1 MRLAEFRRSE
11 RCIRLHWL
19 PGGSGILE
27 IWISYK
33 IGVSNPLTIRYT
45 RFNMELAGLSIHLEL
60 PDLWQAEAIR
70 ALKGGRD
77 VVVDAPTGAGK
88 TYVFEQ
94 FIQGKPLKGQAVY
107 TVPTR
112 ALANDKWREWQ
123 AKGWKVGIATGDL
136 AIDVD
141 APVVVAT
148 LETQRERFL
157 RGESPALLVIDEY
170 QMIGDARRGLNYELS
185 AVLAPLSCR
194 LLFLSGSVA
203 NPSDIAAWLE
213 RLGRDVALIQ
223 TTERPVPLD
232 DIPMAAMPFR
242 APKQVKGFWQ
252 RLAIQAL
259 MADYA
264 PLLIFA
270 PQRRAAE
277 KIAQKISEAL
287 PQATPVELSQ
297 EQQHSLGPKLT
308 KMVRNRVAYH
318 HSGLSYAQRAGVIE
332 PLAKGGQLRV
342 IVATTGLAAGINFS
356 VRSVLVTE
364 TRYRQGPFELEISP
378 DELLQMFGRAGR
390 RGLDEVG
397 YVLSSDSGPRLGDSR
412 PKYLSRT
419 NRIDWPTLLR
429 IMKAAGDRGESPFA
443 AAGDLCRKLFS
454 KQTITLGFETRVGSA
469 DVSVGGGD
477 GKLFGLGPVRREIYN
492 SNGDW
497 EREDPSAAAV
507 APLKEALA
515 FNRKKKRWSPALEVG
530 WFMQDR
536 VRNIGRLCKL
546 RKAYGAEIAVG
557 NVVDEGKIRLTKRLR
572 SISKASKQEGEK
584 TESELAKFI
593 APILAEQQTGA
604 ALDQL
609 VTRQGAVVA
618 QIDYGDVLVDAYRD
632 SLGQWLVEPERRT
645 VAIEFET
652 GYLDEATGSTH
663 EPTAGTAAHAWRTL
677 GLIEPDGMP
686 TTRGEIFSFC
696 QKGEGL
702 AIAAALEDDTYPINE
717 LILHLANVRAGHRF
731 EGLADGGSSRLA
743 LACRQTFGPV
753 DYPGYL
759 RLGLP
764 VGYGDGA
771 AEVIELRL
779 AGESIKQ
786 HDPDNELGEGDV
798 ERAVV
803 EWLSL
808 LRHLRHAPDLDHAR
822 WMQLKSAAAER
833 LLELDTKRGAVLAL
847 PPISAHTLNREVN
860 HRIHLREANQ
870 FRS

>member
-1 MRLAEFRRSE
+1 
-11 RCIRLHWL
+11 
-19 PGGSGILE
+19 
-27 IWISYK
+27 
-33 IGVSNPLTIRYT
+33 
-45 RFNMELAGLSIHLEL
+45 MELEGLSIHLQL
-60 PDLWQAEAIR
+60 PDLWQADAIR
-70 ALKGGRD
+70 ALKAERD

-94 FIQGKPLKGQAVY
+94 FIKAKAIQGQAVY

-123 AKGWKVGIATGDL
+123 ADGWDVGIATGDI

-148 LETQRERFL
+148 LETQRERLL
-157 RGESPALLVIDEY
+157 RGESPDLLVIDEY

-185 AVLAPLSCR
+185 AVLAPSSCR
-194 LLFLSGSVA
+194 LLLLSGSVA
-203 NPSDIAAWLE
+203 NPSDIANWLE
-213 RLGRDVALIQ
+213 RLGRDVELIQ
-223 TTERPVPLD
+223 TTDRPVPLD
-232 DIPMAAMPFR
+232 DIPMAAMPYR
-242 APKQVKGFWQ
+242 APNQVKGFWQ

-297 EQQHSLGPKLT
+297 EQQNALGPKLT

-332 PLAKGGQLRV
+332 PLAKAGQLRV

-356 VRSVLVTE
+356 VRSVLVSE
-364 TRYRQGPFELEISP
+364 TRYRQGPFEQEIEP

-397 YVLSSDSGPRLGDSR
+397 YVLSSDSSPRLSDAR
-412 PKYLSRT
+412 AKQLHRT

-429 IMKAAGDRGESPFA
+429 IMKRAGDQGESPFDA
-443 AAGDLCRKLFS
+443 ATDLCAKLFS
-454 KQTITLGFETRVGSA
+454 KQTITLGFEDRALPEDESS
-469 DVSVGGGD
+469 DRGD
-477 GKLFGLGPVRREIYN
+477 GKLFGLGPVRREVWN
-492 SNGDW
+492 SQSDW
-497 EREDPSAAAV
+497 EREDPAAAGE
-507 APLKEALA
+507 AALKEALV
-515 FNRKKKRWSPALEVG
+515 FNSKKKRWAPALQTG

-536 VRNIGRLCKL
+536 VRSLGRLCKL
-546 RKAYGAEIAVG
+546 EKSGYGAEIAVG
-557 NVVDEGKIRLTKRLR
+557 NVVEEDRVRLTKRWR
-572 SISKASKQEGEK
+572 SLTKLPKKQGEK
-584 TESELAKFI
+584 ARDELVEFI
-593 APILAEQQTGA
+593 LPILKEQEPGVA
-604 ALDQL
+604 IERVVD
-609 VTRQGAVVA
+609 RQGAISAHLDLGEVET
-618 QIDYGDVLVDAYRD
+618 QAYRD
-632 SLGQWLVEPERRT
+632 THGNWLVDPKRRT
-645 VAIEFET
+645 VELEFET
-652 GYLDEATGSTH
+652 GYVDEETGSMH
-663 EPTAGTAAHAWRTL
+663 EPAAGTAAHAWRTL

-686 TTRGEIFSFC
+686 TARGEIFSFF

-702 AIAAALEDDTYPINE
+702 AIAAALEDETYPIDE
-717 LILHLANVRAGHRF
+717 LVIHLANIRAGHRF
-731 EGLADGGSSRLA
+731 ERVAEGGSGRLA
-743 LACRQTFGPV
+743 LVCRQTFGPV

-779 AGESIKQ
+779 AGEAIKQ

-798 ERAVV
+798 ERAQV

-808 LRHLRHAPDLDHAR
+808 LRHIRHAPDVDHDR
-822 WMQLKSAAAER
+822 WMELKSAAAER
-833 LLELDTKRGAVLAL
+833 LVGFDQKRG
-847 PPISAHTLNREVN
+847 
-860 HRIHLREANQ
+860 
-870 FRS
+870 